1 MMTDE
6 KTATHNLSFDYKPF
20 PNPDI
25 CFQDETKGSAVLV
38 SFDSGHSISL
48 NNVGRFIWQA
58 ANGDNTIAGIIKLI
72 RAHYKDVP
80 DSVSDDVLEMV
91 LILKMNGYFGE
102 EII

>member
-1 MMTDE
+1 MYEE
-6 KTATHNLSFDYKPF
+6 KVKIEPLNLDYKPF

-25 CFQDETKGSAVLV
+25 CFQEEANGSAVLV

-48 NNVGRFIWQA
+48 NSVGRFIWQA
-58 ANGDNTIAGIIKLI
+58 ADGDKTISEIIELI
-72 RAHYKDVP
+72 RAYYEDVP

-91 LILKMNGYFGE
+91 LILKLNGYFGE